1 MKPIQ
6 IILSLSFSL
15 CIVLSCSH
23 KEDKMI
29 IGKWTGVEWVAGTRV
44 SPNIP
49 SDAVFTFNEDGTYTF
64 DYAGNIEKGKYFVS
78 GNELFTTPD
87 GGIKMMVK
95 IPRITADTLVF
106 DMNRGGQAERLTLKR
121 N

>member
-1 MKPIQ
+1 MKPIRFV
-6 IILSLSFSL
+6 LSLFISF

-23 KEDKMI
+23 TDHKLI
-29 IGKWTGVEWVAGTRV
+29 IGKWKGVEWVAGTQE
-44 SPNIP
+44 SPNTP
-49 SDAVFTFNEDGTYTF
+49 SDAVFTFNEDGSYTF
-64 DYAGNIEKGKYFVS
+64 DYAGNIEKGKYFVT
-78 GNELFTTPD
+78 GDQLFTTPD

-95 IPRITADTLVF
+95 IPKLTQDTLVF

>member
-1 MKPIQ
+1 
-6 IILSLSFSL
+6 
-15 CIVLSCSH
+15 
-23 KEDKMI
+23 MI
-29 IGKWTGVEWVAGTRV
+29 IGKWTGVEWMAGTRE

-49 SDAVFTFNEDGTYTF
+49 SKAVFTFNEDGSYTF

-78 GNELFTTPD
+78 GDELFTTPD

-95 IPRITADTLVF
+95 IPRITADTLIF